1 MRTRS
6 QHRKSRHLGVHNM
19 QSEQLPKVDASKYVV
34 LDVET
39 NGLSSLRDDLLSI
52 SVYKPDT
59 GEILNRFLPLELQ
72 SKVLTTHINGIKTAD
87 LRGLKPL
94 SQAEVDELIRVFEL
108 KDRTILTYGSLD
120 EKFIIKYF
128 KRHRLVGLDF
138 FHFTILNI
146 ILYLPDFQKVISQKI
161 IFVIYME
168 LKM

>member
-1 MRTRS
+1 
-6 QHRKSRHLGVHNM
+6 M

-120 EKFIIKYF
+120 EKFII
-128 KRHRLVGLDF
+128 
-138 FHFTILNI
+138 N
-146 ILYLPDFQKVISQKI
+146 
-161 IFVIYME
+161 
-168 LKM
+168 